1 MKTRKF
7 ARFCSISPLP
17 RGADE
22 PEGVPPLPFHKTPQ
36 DAAHRVPGNADGMGK
51 GKGDKNMTDRRA
63 KEMDLSAPRKWGFY
77 GRQPPNLKSCLIA

>member
-17 RGADE
+17 PGADE

-36 DAAHRVPGNADGMGK
+36 DAAHRVPSNAGGMGSLSREK
-51 GKGDKNMTDRRA
+51 GTRTWQTDEQKKWICQRPENGDSTDASLRT
-63 KEMDLSAPRKWGFY
+63 
-77 GRQPPNLKSCLIA
+77 